1 MLNLLTPRLIGL
13 FGAFLCGGLLA
24 GYVVGGMKDADLYR
38 LKADHAKAQAKA
50 ESEARQRLEEAMHR
64 GDKLAGQLVVTE
76 SALNKKTLEVSREVA
91 RVTAGRPCLGAGA
104 VRLLNNPHHPGDV
117 ATVPQASG
125 QPDAE
130 GGAVATDT
138 DVAGWIAI
146 AGDYYERCRAR
157 IRDIRQYERTAK

>member
-1 MLNLLTPRLIGL
+1 MLNLLAPRLIGL

-91 RVTAGRPCLGAGA
+91 RLTTGRKCLDAAA
-104 VRLLNNPHHPGDV
+104 VRLLNNPRN
-117 ATVPQASG
+117 SG
-125 QPDAE
+125 GPMPEAPVQPDAE
-130 GGAVATDT
+130 DGAFASDS
-138 DVAGWIAI
+138 DVAGWIAN
-146 AGDYYERCRAR
+146 AQGQYETCRAR
-157 IRDIRQYERTAK
+157 LGSLIDYWEPATP